1 MALILE
7 TILTDGIAQLSY
19 LVGDDTRGTAAVIDP
34 RTDVDVYLKLARKHG
49 LTITHI
55 FETHIHADF
64 MSGSRELA
72 DRLGID
78 RPHVSAEGN
87 AAYEF
92 QHHPVRAG
100 DTFDFGS
107 FILTA
112 RHTPGHTP
120 EHLAF
125 EIAESDRAA
134 TPFAVF
140 TGDSLFV
147 GSAGRP
153 DLLGDQSEGLAE
165 QLFSTLYDYYALL
178 DDYVIIYPG
187 HGAGSAC
194 GASIGDRLVST
205 IGYER
210 RTNKF
215 LKFEDLKEFK
225 HFVIEE
231 APPAPSHY
239 SRLKKT
245 NGKGPAVLHRLPTI
259 PGLTPVEFSK
269 ATNETGVSVIDTR
282 RMLAFGGGHVPGA
295 INIGDRAELSNW
307 AGEMLDPNRELLLI
321 LEDEKELDHIARLLL
336 RTGFTKFRGYLVGG
350 MKAWDNAGLPLE
362 RLPQITVH
370 ELKADQ
376 ENGKHYK
383 VVDVRSPQ
391 EFEKGH
397 IPGAEHHFV
406 SDMRIRITGLDKDQP
421 IVTYCAS
428 GYRASLA
435 SSLMRA
441 RGFKSVANVPGSW
454 KAWTEAGYPCEKE
467 SNKSEAK

>member
-1 MALILE
+1 MALKLE
-7 TILTDGIAQLSY
+7 QVLTEGIAQLSY
-19 LVGDDTRGTAAVIDP
+19 LVGDNATGTAAVIDP
-34 RTDVDVYLKLARKHG
+34 RTDVEIYLELARKHG

-72 DRLGID
+72 ARIGID
-78 RPHVSAEGN
+78 QPHASVEGN
-87 AAYEF
+87 ADYEF
-92 QHHPVRAG
+92 DHQPVHAG
-100 DTFDFGS
+100 DRFEFGS
-107 FILTA
+107 TVLTA

-120 EHLAF
+120 EHLSY
-125 EIAESDRAA
+125 EIAESNRLD
-134 TPFAVF
+134 TPFAIF

-153 DLLGDQSEGLAE
+153 DLLGDQSEELAE
-165 QLFSTLYDYYALL
+165 QLWETLYDYYAKLE
-178 DDYVIIYPG
+178 DYVMIYPG

-210 RTNKF
+210 RHNTF
-215 LKFEDLKEFK
+215 LKFHSLTDFK
-225 HFVIEE
+225 HFVIDE

-245 NGKGPAVLHRLPTI
+245 NGKGAVVLNRLPTI
-259 PGLTPVEFSK
+259 PGLPPQSFAK
-269 ATNETGVSVIDTR
+269 ATRETGVTVVDTR
-282 RMLAFGGGHVPGA
+282 QMLGFGGGHVPGA

-307 AGEMLDPNRELLLI
+307 AGDMLDPDRELLLI
-321 LEDEKELDHIARLLL
+321 LEDEQELDGILRLLL

-350 MKAWDNAGLPLE
+350 MKAWENAGLPLE

-370 ELKADQ
+370 ELKRDQ
-376 ENGKHYK
+376 ENGKHYQ

-391 EFEKGH
+391 EFEQGH
-397 IPGAEHHFV
+397 ILGAEHHFV
-406 SDMRIRITGLDKDQP
+406 GDMRNRITGLDKEQH

-435 SSLMRA
+435 SSLMQS
-441 RGFKSVANVPGSW
+441 RGFKSVCNVPGSW
-454 KAWTEAGYPCEKE
+454 KAWREAGYPFEKE
-467 SNKSEAK
+467 VSGAKS